1 MSMTN
6 YLETALLELLLNG
19 TAIANIADNAA
30 SAPLT
35 NVYISLHTD
44 DPGEAGDQTTSEA
57 TYTGYARVAVA
68 RSNVGWTVTGNSA
81 SPAANIE
88 FPVGTGGSGTATHV
102 GIGTAASGA
111 GVLLFKGSVTPGI
124 VTGAGYV
131 PRLTP
136 DSVITI
142 D

>member
-6 YLETALLELLLNG
+6 YLETALLELLFNG
-19 TAIANIADNAA
+19 TAISNIADNAA

-35 NVYISLHTD
+35 QVYISLHTS
-44 DPGEAGDQTTSEA
+44 DPGEAGNQSTNEA
-57 TYTGYARVAVA
+57 TYTSYARVAVD
-68 RSNVGWTVTGNSA
+68 RSETGWTVTGNSV

-88 FPVGTGGSGTATHV
+88 FPVGTGGSGTVTHV
-102 GIGTAASGA
+102 GIGTAASGN
-111 GVLLFKGSVTPGI
+111 GVLLFKGEVTPGI
-124 VTGAGYV
+124 VTGTGYV